1 MTEEYDYKKNG
12 LQNPQIAYHCG
23 RKLDGGSFNFSK
35 FGHGEGTSLLGPG
48 LYFST
53 DRGIACGYSK
63 YVSDPY
69 EYEVEIDT
77 TDIYNPSKGP
87 EGQEHLSKA
96 ARELS
101 ARFDGQLK
109 WASVL
114 KHGRGIAGELVAT
127 FGHEKA
133 REILVEAGIKGTYE
147 PLYGFAEICVF
158 DPSIIKIK
166 GVKRFEYP
174 SKIDE
179 GLAQPSKEAMSEYND
194 LVEDYFG
201 MLGFLFGRQERKEG
215 GPRLEVED
223 KLALCYEALEKY
235 CEDLYR
241 KRDTSKS
248 REEVVKKY
256 EGFASRFIGNYDYVT
271 SNKSFEYKGK
281 QWKYSKGADNGIDIN
296 DVSEN
301 KPIKS
306 KYEFYVE
313 VPRFAENMIFLMGV
327 ITDDMGYEPKEILR
341 HFQDIE
347 KFHGEQM
354 FLFTI
359 RKASETI
366 PLVSLGVT
374 NYSEKGT
381 DGWLDF
387 SSLGVYT
394 AIKPGEST
402 PDRYESTMAHE
413 LTHALQLQSVI
424 SKDKGGSYGL
434 PRKTNGNRVS
444 DLVSGPEGKTI
455 EYFLK
460 DVEYYPWI
468 ITSLGAFADRIRDKD
483 VDPEEA
489 KLVIKDIVS
498 NSEFFQ
504 KLKQLETG
512 VYKRE
517 PLPKQKGGRRPQHP
531 KQKPYTKAVREFYKA
546 AMMIYL
552 KLQENP
558 NTKSWEMLG
567 REMNEG
573 VEDYGMSHRPSKTS
587 PLHDLTEGGI
597 IPEDIYTHPQ
607 YYADMSSVTYQQSM
621 RAILKYKGKPDSVVT
636 IYRASPRNMLNT
648 GDWITLSKA
657 YAQAEARAEDSPVHS
672 FKVKVKDVWFAGDD
686 VNEFGYWGPNI
697 AEDTSWLF
705 RQLTD
710 EKKKIMKTGLMPERP
725 VLNREFKKS
734 EHFGKYGTSSK
745 QMANAYYDFVT
756 DVMTSDQLAEAALD
770 IVEQELNLP
779 DEPEEKVD
787 EMKFEDFTFD
797 PETFEQQIQEL
808 LDNIDHTS
816 EAVQQAKFDYKNL
829 VRDLKTVV
837 HSDDDFH
844 IGESILDH
852 MKQVLINV
860 IELTKDWPKKKQNIM
875 RLTAFLHDI
884 AKPETFAVNDQGK
897 HTFYGHPDRGYE
909 VSKAIL
915 DQFTEESEDLR
926 EYAAKL
932 VKYHHHLTS
941 LVHAKEELG
950 DRDTLKYLKGFIKSG
965 MAAEDTFNDLA
976 TFAKADSMT
985 AQALAQSL
993 KGIEVVSGD
1002 IDKYNAAEKEK
1013 AEKEEQLKAKERVL
1027 MQDKDR
1033 VSQLLRDNSA
1043 LTGSEIERLASLG
1056 DRAALNKELGQR
1068 KEYGAIKA
1076 IQSYLATQALE
1087 ETISLEVVLLENQTY
1102 KRPEV
1107 LSKDALDRMIEEEL
1121 SSKI

>member
-12 LQNPQIAYHCG
+12 LQNPQTAYHCG

-53 DRGIACGYSK
+53 DRGIARGYSK

-166 GVKRFEYP
+166 GVKRFESP

-327 ITDDMGYEPKEILR
+327 ITDDMGYEPKEILK

-434 PRKTNGNRVS
+434 PRKTNGNRVA
-444 DLVSGPEGKTI
+444 DLVTGPEGKTI

-468 ITSLGAFADRIRDKD
+468 ITSLGTFADRIRDKD

-558 NTKSWEMLG
+558 DTKSWEMLG

-573 VEDYGMSHRPSKTS
+573 VEDY
-587 PLHDLTEGGI
+587 
-597 IPEDIYTHPQ
+597 
-607 YYADMSSVTYQQSM
+607 
-621 RAILKYKGKPDSVVT
+621 
-636 IYRASPRNMLNT
+636 
-648 GDWITLSKA
+648 
-657 YAQAEARAEDSPVHS
+657 
-672 FKVKVKDVWFAGDD
+672 
-686 VNEFGYWGPNI
+686 
-697 AEDTSWLF
+697 
-705 RQLTD
+705 
-710 EKKKIMKTGLMPERP
+710 
-725 VLNREFKKS
+725 
-734 EHFGKYGTSSK
+734 
-745 QMANAYYDFVT
+745 DFVA

-770 IVEQELNLP
+770 IVKQELNLP

-1033 VSQLLRDNSA
+1033 LSQLLRDNSA
-1043 LTGSEIERLASLG
+1043 LTGPEIERLASLG
-1056 DRAALNKELGQR
+1056 DRATLNKELGQR

-1076 IQSYLATQALE
+1076 IQSYLAAQALE

-1107 LSKDALDRMIEEEL
+1107 LSKDALNRMIEEEL